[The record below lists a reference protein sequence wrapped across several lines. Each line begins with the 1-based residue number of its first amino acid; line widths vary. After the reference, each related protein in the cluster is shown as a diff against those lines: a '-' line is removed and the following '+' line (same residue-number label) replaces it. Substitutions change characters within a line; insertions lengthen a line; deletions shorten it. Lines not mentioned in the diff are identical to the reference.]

1 MIYMRVGNSF
11 GCPMGRKRFIAR
23 GNIHREVKEMPMH
36 SNRKFTRRP
45 LFQACAALILVSCGL
60 AGWALAQES
69 GPKDRI
75 YVVTHVDIV
84 PPDTAAGTKL
94 VQQYVADSR
103 KEKGF
108 VRIEAGAQISR
119 VNHISIVEV
128 WQNQKAFDE
137 HIAAAHTKE
146 FRRQIDPMLGSPYDE
161 RLHLNLE

>member
-1 MIYMRVGNSF
+1 MPIQSKMNF
-11 GCPMGRKRFIAR
+11 AR
-23 GNIHREVKEMPMH
+23 L
-36 SNRKFTRRP
+36 P
-45 LFQACAALILVSCGL
+45 LFRVWAVLILASCSL
-60 AGWALAQES
+60 AGWALAQDPAS
-69 GPKDRI
+69 HDKI

-103 KEKGF
+103 KDKGF

-137 HIAAAHTKE
+137 HIAAAHTRQ
-146 FRRQIDPMLGSPYDE
+146 FRQQIDPMLGSPYDE
-161 RLHLNLE
+161 RLHLSLE